1 MEDIIRRKI
10 GETWEDLNEMCE
22 DLMCLLPGTV
32 HFGNIQNIPFNS
44 GKMMEMYDDDTS
56 VMLRFTETEKT
67 VKLISIY

>member
-1 MEDIIRRKI
+1 MEDIRRKI

-32 HFGNIQNIPFNS
+32 YFGNIQNIPFSS

-56 VMLRFTETEKT
+56 VMLKFTETEET